1 MHRASDRGNESKM
14 NYIDIAIGEA
24 DLDLPNTVAGTA
36 SFSERGWYLGVG
48 VPVQPGSTLL

>member
-14 NYIDIAIGEA
+14 NYIAIGEA